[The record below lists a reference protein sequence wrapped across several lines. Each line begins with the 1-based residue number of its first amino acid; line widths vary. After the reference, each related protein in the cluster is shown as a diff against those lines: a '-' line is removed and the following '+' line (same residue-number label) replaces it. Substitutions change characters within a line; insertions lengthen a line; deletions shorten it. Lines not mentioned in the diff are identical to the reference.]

1 MKNCIAFVVLFC
13 LTLVPLQA
21 QDYVLTEI
29 LIKSHKELS
38 NKLKNRIPIESSTL
52 GTHYLIEESEKK
64 YEAVTD
70 TLSNRMASGITDF
83 YLIPEVARLTQDA
96 IDAVNIAEA
105 TYDKAGDMLLTH
117 PIVMDVMLELNS
129 GMADR
134 ITEIYRLIAMLVTNG
149 IRVSLGTPEQRYMF
163 LTIID
168 EKICWIRDNM
178 LSFFRFLCTIEN
190 AGWNGTYDMLNRN
203 EEEIYRTRLRHIDKM
218 FENF

>member
-178 LSFFRFLCTIEN
+178 LSFFRFLYTIEN

-203 EEEIYRTRLRHIDKM
+203 EEEIYRKRLRHIDKM